1 MDTGLLQQLI
11 EEDFGYKH
19 EGRNWGRALEHSSLV
34 LNEET
39 QKWYWNSENLGGT
52 AVDYLILI
60 RHLNK
65 REAEQKVEFRNKV
78 VTGSF
83 YEQKEEQF
91 YMPMERLVD
100 LLWELGK
107 GNRKYWYD
115 RKLTDKTID
124 RHRLGYY
131 DGWNL
136 IPLYRGNQFVN
147 FQCRRD
153 TPNRAF
159 KLWYRIPDWKPVLMN
174 PELLSLVDT
183 VFMTEGPVDALLL
196 NQEGIPAI
204 AQTGG
209 AGHWS
214 PEWIHYFDKVKRV
227 YYIADN
233 DEAGKQ
239 GAWKI
244 AKGLGMDK
252 VLIYEFDN
260 KPEKFDTVDY
270 FREGGNAK
278 DFRAEVEAN
287 SKHLFEIGEV
297 YGNTR
302 RKGSRRN
309 SHSGVRTAY

>member
-1 MDTGLLQQLI
+1 MDNGLLQQLI

-19 EGRNWGRALEHSSLV
+19 EGRNWGRSLEHSSLV

-39 QKWYWNSENLGGT
+39 QKWYWNSENMGGT
-52 AVDYLILI
+52 AVDYYVLV
-60 RHLNK
+60 RNVSK
-65 REAEQKVEFRNKV
+65 KEAEAKVSFRNKV

-83 YEQKEEQF
+83 YETEKEQTHLPYEK
-91 YMPMERLVD
+91 LVD

-107 GNRKYWYD
+107 GNRQYWYD

-136 IPLYRGNQFVN
+136 IPLYRGNDFVN

-153 TPNRAF
+153 VPNRAF
-159 KLWYRIPDWKPVLMN
+159 KLWYRIEGWKPVLLN

-183 VFMTEGPVDALLL
+183 VFITEGAVDSILL

-204 AQTGG
+204 SQSGG
-209 AGHWS
+209 AGHWN
-214 PEWIHYFDKVKRV
+214 PEWIRYFDKVKRI

-233 DEAGKQ
+233 DEAGRW
-239 GAWKI
+239 GAYKV
-244 AKGLGMDK
+244 ATSLGMDK
-252 VLIYEFDN
+252 VLIYQFEG
-260 KPEKFDTVDY
+260 KKEKYDTGDW
-270 FREGGNAK
+270 FKEGGNAK

-287 SKHLFEIGEV
+287 SKYLFETEEI
-297 YGNTR
+297 YKIYKKKR
-302 RKGSRRN
+302 RTHENRFG
-309 SHSGVRTAY
+309 Y